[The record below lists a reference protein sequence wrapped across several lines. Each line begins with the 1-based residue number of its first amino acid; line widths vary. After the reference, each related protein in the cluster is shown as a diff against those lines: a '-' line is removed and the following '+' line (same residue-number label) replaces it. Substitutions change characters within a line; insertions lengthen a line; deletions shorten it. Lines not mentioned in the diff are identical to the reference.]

1 MEEKK
6 DLNYIKHLVSPD
18 KAAEFFHFFSKI
30 IGQTPYQLVRLK
42 ISGKEELKIQI
53 MAEDQNKS
61 MVIEDCKIL
70 SNLLVDTLD
79 SSDDFAYEYTLEVSS
94 PGIDRPLTCKEDF
107 DFWIDNKVFV
117 KLKKPLNNNKKLTGI
132 LKGAV
137 NKSIKLDYHEINQL
151 IEIDIENIKD
161 INILWSPETDILN

>member
-6 DLNYIKHLVSPD
+6 DLNYIKHLVAPD
-18 KAAEFFHFFSKI
+18 KAAEFFPFFIKI
-30 IGQTPYQLVRLK
+30 IGQTPYQLVRIK

-53 MAEDQNKS
+53 MAEDHNKS
-61 MVIEDCKIL
+61 MVIEDCKVL
-70 SNLLVDTLD
+70 SNILVDKLD
-79 SSDDFAYEYTLEVSS
+79 SSNDFGYEYTLEVSS

-107 DFWIDNKVFV
+107 DFWIDCKVFI

-132 LKGAV
+132 LKGVV
-137 NKSIKLDYHEINQL
+137 NKSIKLDYDEIDQL

-161 INILWSPETDILN
+161 INILWSPETDNLN